1 MAAPNFVTGHGPAA
15 KSLLAALGV
24 TDLATVT
31 GVVLTVRPGDVVRAT
46 VTRLVTAEQA
56 VALEGELVKL
66 TLAGESVL
74 VAEAAP
80 DAPPLADLHAE
91 LSRDIR
97 TLCAARDLVAA
108 ADRVVALGGR
118 LGVLE
123 RRGES

>member
-66 TLAGESVL
+66 TLAGGSVL
-74 VAEAAP
+74 VAEATPA
-80 DAPPLADLHAE
+80 AEIADLHAE

-97 TLCAARDLVAA
+97 TLCAARNLVAA
-108 ADRVVALGGR
+108 ADRIVALAGR
-118 LGVLE
+118 LGVFE
-123 RRGES
+123 RLGES